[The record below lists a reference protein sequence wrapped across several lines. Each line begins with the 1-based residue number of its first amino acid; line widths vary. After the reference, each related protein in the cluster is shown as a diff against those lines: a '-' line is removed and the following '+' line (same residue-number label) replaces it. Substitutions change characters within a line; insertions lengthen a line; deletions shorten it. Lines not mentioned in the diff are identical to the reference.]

1 MKTVDDGLH
10 PQIDFPPW
18 PNGNSVTARLIRKLD
33 WISHDL
39 GPCEKWPP
47 LLRSSVDLVLSCH
60 FPMVVLWGEKLFQIY
75 NDGYLALMGTKH
87 PAGLGQRTQE
97 CWPEVW
103 HINEPIYERAKQG
116 ETLTFENQ
124 LFPIMRNG
132 VSEDAFFTL
141 CYSPIWGPA
150 QAIVGV
156 IVTVFETTA
165 QVQASKERDRVELA
179 LRQTEE
185 RLRAAQDAAQL
196 ATWEWDLATGEFH
209 WSGSVE
215 SVYGCPG
222 EALQHVDCIMEHL
235 HSSDRDIVVANIRRA
250 IDHDGKFY
258 QEFRVTWPDRST
270 HWVAGQGQTVPA
282 TAGASS
288 RMVGISWN
296 ISARKEAE
304 ERLIAERARLIELF
318 EQAPAFI
325 AVVGGPDHVFE
336 MVNSSYYELVG
347 DRELM
352 GRSVAEAIPETR
364 SQGFIA
370 LLDEVYRTGR
380 AHVASGSHISLSRTS
395 GEPPEDRYLDL
406 VYQPRRE
413 ADGSVSGII
422 ALGVDVTERRLAEQ
436 TLLQTEKLAAVGRL
450 ASSIAHEINNPLE
463 AVTNLLYLASS
474 SESLPP
480 SLKGYLELAEIELRR
495 VSNITNQTLRFHKQS
510 TDPVPIFCQDLFKE
524 TLSIYQA
531 RFLNSGIQVE
541 KRKRASQPVT
551 CFEGEIRQ
559 VLGNLV
565 GNAIDAMQSTGGRL
579 LLRSRDATNWKT
591 GKRGVVL
598 TVADTGP
605 GISPQLR
612 KRIFEAFFTTK
623 GASGTGLGLWVS
635 CEIIKRHHGALT
647 VHSGQREGHSGTV
660 FSVFLPFE
668 AAIR

>member
-1 MKTVDDGLH
+1 M
-10 PQIDFPPW
+10 
-18 PNGNSVTARLIRKLD
+18 
-33 WISHDL
+33 SHAI
-39 GPCEKWPP
+39 GPSEKWPP
-47 LLRSSVDLVLSCH
+47 VLRSTVDLVLGCH
-60 FPMVVLWGEKLFQIY
+60 FPMVVLWGEELFQIY

-103 HINEPIYERAKQG
+103 HFNEPIYERVKQG
-116 ETLTFENQ
+116 ETVTFENQ
-124 LFPIMRNG
+124 LFPIMRHG

-141 CYSPIWGPA
+141 CYSPLWDSA

-165 QVQASKERDRVELA
+165 QIQASKERDRVAAA

-196 ATWEWDLATGEFH
+196 ATWEWDLATGDFH

-215 SVYGCPG
+215 SVCGRSG
-222 EALQHVDCIMEHL
+222 EELTHVDRIAKLL
-235 HSSDRDIVVANIRRA
+235 HPSDRDTVERHIRRTV
-250 IDHDGKFY
+250 DEGGEFY
-258 QEFRVTWPDRST
+258 QEFRVTWPDHST

-288 RMVGISWN
+288 RIVGISWN
-296 ISARKEAE
+296 ITARKAAE
-304 ERLIAERARLIELF
+304 EKLSAERSRLTEIF

-336 MVNSSYYELVG
+336 MVNRSYYQLVG
-347 DRELM
+347 DRDLI
-352 GRSVAEAIPETR
+352 GRSVAEAIPETQ

-370 LLDEVYRTGR
+370 LLDEVYRTGV
-380 AHVASGSHISLSRTS
+380 AHVAHGSQISLKRSP
-395 GEPPEDRYLDL
+395 GEPSEDRYVDL
-406 VYQPRRE
+406 VYQPRCE
-413 ADGSVSGII
+413 TDGSVSGII
-422 ALGVDVTERRLAEQ
+422 ALGVDVTERRLAERALIQ
-436 TLLQTEKLAAVGRL
+436 SEKLAAVGRL

-474 SESLPP
+474 TEPIPP
-480 SLKGYLELAEIELRR
+480 GLKEYLELAEVELRR

-510 TDPVPIFCQDLFKE
+510 TDPVPIFCQDLFE
-524 TLSIYQA
+524 NALSIYQA
-531 RFLNSGIQVE
+531 RLLNSNVQVE
-541 KRKRASQPVT
+541 KRKRASRPVT

-598 TVADTGP
+598 TVADNGP
-605 GISPQLR
+605 GISPHLR

-623 GASGTGLGLWVS
+623 GASGTGLGLWIS
-635 CEIIKRHHGALT
+635 CEIVNRHHGSLR
-647 VHSGQREGHSGTV
+647 VYSSQREGRSGTV
-660 FSVFLPFE
+660 FNVFLPLE